1 MSTTTPATP
10 AARLSAATGS
20 LPRYAAAV
28 IAASVLIQVVLA
40 ATGSAIGPLAVGLT
54 AVVAVGYAAFLQR
67 VGRDL
72 GRVRFGK
79 VAAHAVTFAAVN
91 GGFLLHL
98 FVLATI
104 DSPAVAGPV
113 TGGFVMDPGW
123 FGAAIAMPAFW
134 SIGLAAHVLGAT
146 LGRGFEAAR

>member
-79 VAAHAVTFAAVN
+79 VAALAVTFAA
-91 GGFLLHL
+91 
-98 FVLATI
+98 
-104 DSPAVAGPV
+104 V